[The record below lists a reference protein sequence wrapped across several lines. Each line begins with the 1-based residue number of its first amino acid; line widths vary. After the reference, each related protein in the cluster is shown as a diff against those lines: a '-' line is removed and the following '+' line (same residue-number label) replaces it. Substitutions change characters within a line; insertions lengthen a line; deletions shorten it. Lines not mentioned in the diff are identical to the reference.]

1 MYLLDM
7 TSDGL
12 VDISNGTFGTLD
24 LRVRVGSKISNPFL
38 RLPKE

>member
-24 LRVRVGSKISNPFL
+24 LRVRVVAKYPTLF
-38 RLPKE
+38 